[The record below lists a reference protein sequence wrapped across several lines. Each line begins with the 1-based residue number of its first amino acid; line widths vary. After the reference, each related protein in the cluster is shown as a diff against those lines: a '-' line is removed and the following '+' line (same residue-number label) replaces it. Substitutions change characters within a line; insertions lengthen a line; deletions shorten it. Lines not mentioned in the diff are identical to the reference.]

1 MKKLAAQFGLSVIS
15 GCLSLALFGCAT
27 TPGATSQSRQP
38 PREYP
43 GALVDSRTLGNDFF
57 WRQRIA
63 GVYKDR
69 SFSFSAV
76 LQLQKGTFT
85 VLMLGPMDRPAFAI
99 EQRGKTVSSKS
110 FVRQSLPFPPRYVLY
125 DIHRTFFSGL
135 HVACPR
141 DGACEATRDGEKIV
155 ESWKNG
161 KLYERRFERIDGPHK
176 GVIRVRYQ
184 GGMAAGK
191 PPERIEYENGWYGYT
206 LSIQTL
212 TSE

>member
-1 MKKLAAQFGLSVIS
+1 LKKLTACFGLGVLS
-15 GCLSLALFGCAT
+15 GWLGLAFFGCVT
-27 TPGATSQSRQP
+27 TPAPTRQSKQT

-43 GALVDSRTLGNDFF
+43 GVLGDSRTLGDDFF

-76 LQLQKGTFT
+76 VQLQKGTLT

-99 EQRGKTVSSKS
+99 EQRGRAVSLKS
-110 FVRQSLPFPPRYVLY
+110 FVQQSLPFPPRYVLY
-125 DIHRTFFSGL
+125 DIHRIYFSDL
-135 HVACPR
+135 HVVCPR
-141 DGACEATRDGEKIV
+141 DGACGETRDGEKIA

-161 KLYERRFERIDGPHK
+161 KLYQRRFERIDRQPPGF
-176 GVIRVRYQ
+176 IRVRYQ
-184 GGMAAGK
+184 AGMTAGK
-191 PPERIEYENGWYGYT
+191 PPERIEYENEWYGYT

-212 TSE
+212 VTE